1 MREIESISYKE
12 NFKDLDLLEWQEKK
26 EHDDCLQTYLKNKY
40 QLEERSI

>member
-12 NFKDLDLLEWQEKK
+12 NFKDLDLLEWQEK